1 MQEETK
7 TNFRFIGQGTY
18 GCVYKPN
25 VPCLN
30 KSSKTSSTK
39 FISKIQKA
47 TVDTEVEE
55 KIGKIITKNIRYY
68 NTRFAP
74 ILETCNVNIS
84 TIQQREIDKCD
95 VITKA
100 RDEAKREG
108 RPKTN
113 EYKSYKMRNAGK
125 RSLSDYFIM
134 VAKRSP
140 KTLFKTIL
148 ESHIYLLNSIQK
160 LLAIKGE
167 PIVHYDLKENNVI
180 YDEKQRC
187 PILIDFG
194 LSLVMKETTTFNAEV
209 AKDNYYVYYDK
220 YPPWCAEI
228 MLLSYISQELLKQ
241 SNITDI
247 INQENIAYLG
257 HLISNFTERSEILKL
272 GFSEEEKTRFK
283 DGWRTYFKT
292 FEDQSWETLF
302 IELQKGYDTWDNYSI
317 SVMFYFIIYDILY
330 NNSVNSAIIKR
341 YETILKQCILA
352 IPSEKRPS
360 ISKMIESIKMVAHST
375 KRDEYQELTQSI
387 SSISSD
393 KLKNSLIRII
403 KRNIGQ

>member
-1 MQEETK
+1 
-7 TNFRFIGQGTY
+7 
-18 GCVYKPN
+18 
-25 VPCLN
+25 
-30 KSSKTSSTK
+30 
-39 FISKIQKA
+39 
-47 TVDTEVEE
+47 
-55 KIGKIITKNIRYY
+55 
-68 NTRFAP
+68 
-74 ILETCNVNIS
+74 
-84 TIQQREIDKCD
+84 
-95 VITKA
+95 
-100 RDEAKREG
+100 
-108 RPKTN
+108 
-113 EYKSYKMRNAGK
+113 
-125 RSLSDYFIM
+125 
-134 VAKRSP
+134 
-140 KTLFKTIL
+140 
-148 ESHIYLLNSIQK
+148 
-160 LLAIKGE
+160 
-167 PIVHYDLKENNVI
+167 
-180 YDEKQRC
+180 
-187 PILIDFG
+187 
-194 LSLVMKETTTFNAEV
+194 
-209 AKDNYYVYYDK
+209 
-220 YPPWCAEI
+220 